1 MKDRLKGP
9 AANIVLIIC
18 GRCPWLAS
26 LLGKFQHRLDAVF
39 STHRPTRRD
48 ERGQR
53 GPAEGTTRCS
63 WTKFETSS
71 VFIYHRQIGRWCS
84 VSTRKARYKPST
96 ANSLSCR

>member
-1 MKDRLKGP
+1 MKDRLKRP

-53 GPAEGTTRCS
+53 GPAEGMRRYEARCNRDMIRIKS
-63 WTKFETSS
+63 
-71 VFIYHRQIGRWCS
+71 
-84 VSTRKARYKPST
+84 ST
-96 ANSLSCR
+96 ATHCTLSNREYLHAKLKG